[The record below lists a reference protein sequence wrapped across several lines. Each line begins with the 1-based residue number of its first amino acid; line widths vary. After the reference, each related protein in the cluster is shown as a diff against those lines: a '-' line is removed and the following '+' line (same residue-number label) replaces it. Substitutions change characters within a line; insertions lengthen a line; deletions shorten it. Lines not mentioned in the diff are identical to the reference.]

1 MKRKQNQNAV
11 LTLHKVKFR
20 TILLTGIILNKKGN
34 QHEDKLMFNVY
45 AFSNESVKY
54 IKHRIVQLK
63 GKLEKHTVVV
73 RNFNILLSV
82 SNLQ

>member
-20 TILLTGIILNKKGN
+20 TILLTGIILNKKAN
-34 QHEDKLMFNVY
+34 QHEDKLMFHVY

-54 IKHRIVQLK
+54 IKYRTVQLK
-63 GKLEKHTVVV
+63 RKLEKHTAVV
-73 RNFNILLSV
+73 RNFNILLSM